1 MGGCVCV
8 GGWVCVCGCGCVR
21 ACVCVG
27 VFIFC
32 NNVLDILE
40 GYGSTT
46 LCCEYYIGCFCEVL
60 SSPFL
65 KMSYFTS
72 TDEPPAVDK
81 LGKKQYDILHQQKVI
96 YIDIGYRSVSL

>member
-1 MGGCVCV
+1 MCVWVGGCVCV
-8 GGWVCVCGCGCVR
+8 GVGACVR
-21 ACVCVG
+21 VCVG